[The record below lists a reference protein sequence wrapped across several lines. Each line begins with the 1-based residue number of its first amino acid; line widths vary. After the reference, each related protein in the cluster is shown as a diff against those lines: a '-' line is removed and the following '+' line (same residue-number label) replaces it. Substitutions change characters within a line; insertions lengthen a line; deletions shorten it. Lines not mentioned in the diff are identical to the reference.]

1 MSNLTLDGNISYIG
15 TEFIK
20 LLNTG
25 TSHLATEEYVDNA
38 VGNGGGGSGDGYT
51 QAEVDALLNNK
62 LNVNNP
68 QDIIG
73 NLRLDPTNG
82 NSKIILNAVSPPN
95 ANDDFYCNG
104 NGHFNGTLR
113 VSVLTSDG
121 DVNCDGV
128 NGNTFNVNNTNTKIS
143 FNDDAFEYMKY
154 ENSNVD
160 ATFYGLKVLSNLY
173 TMDVYPQSIRLPY
186 NNKIA
191 FIDTD
196 GGTDGDYYNDNYI
209 NITIDGGIQRL
220 NQVIMGN
227 GEHRFYVG
235 DIATADDGDLV
246 MKLSNTRIDI
256 YKDLYLNDV
265 LFQQGGG
272 NSGTFNEDVV
282 IADTFQLKTDTISSN
297 GLNDLVFNVDTVGEF
312 LRFQV
317 SDNTVRVPN
326 TRSFLSQD
334 IYLDNLRPLTFS
346 NDVVL
351 NGGNSTNDAYE
362 EYVRLD
368 ASAERMIV
376 SKATKFENNIQF
388 NVGQNISWTNVFIRE
403 VFSSRPEFDLIVN
416 GSTSHLRLW
425 VNGSVKQAITNTTIA
440 CKVNIDA
447 EQGITV
453 FNGQQ
458 LITNTVNSHT
468 NSDLLIQRSGSTAI
482 ILKAGNE
489 VDFSGYVN
497 INNISTENDTDMA
510 IRRNDIEFIR
520 LFKDGTTSAEA
531 IFCYKQLRATQG
543 FKATTID
550 TENVN
555 DNLDFQRNGSSYMV
569 FNSDR
574 ININQPLHLAGTLFI
589 DTVNKLSLK
598 PSLESGVNIFD
609 IRNLHPVADN
619 PMIRYRVGEG
629 GGETIV
635 CEMTNDRIS
644 FQRNVLIGTA
654 YELQTNAIDTV
665 NDNDLVFNRNNIPF
679 LTLDKFTE
687 DTVEKEAIIC
697 SKQLR
702 ANGNIL
708 VNNLQINQFPSG
720 VEYTDFRLHNADS
733 VMRFYVG
740 NSTNANFQITH
751 AGITLNR
758 ETTIGSVKTNTINS
772 NGDNDLVFQRDGT
785 EIFKIETSAGIDNN
799 NILNITPIS
808 GGMSASNVYCNSFKN
823 RTLTSDTIFFG
834 SNSAGDN
841 RTEYMKWNRTDQS
854 LDFNAPIDNT
864 NIAVIG
870 NIVDT
875 TVSDERLK
883 TNIQDVESNY
893 CDCVKNVKIK
903 TFEYKDEKYKNS
915 DKYGFIAQHL
925 QKHLPKEFNNIVKET
940 KPKKDEGE
948 AYLSINYMKLSVV
961 LWGALQETLNKVEHL
976 ESRLFEAEDE
986 IKALKGKGKG
996 EAKPKAKSKS
1006 KAKNVD

>member
-1 MSNLTLDGNISYIG
+1 MNNINNLGISMRNSADIQAHSISLIKDNRVVSLEDYI
-15 TEFIK
+15 TEIA
-20 LLNTG
+20 G
-25 TSHLATEEYVDNA
+25 D
-38 VGNGGGGSGDGYT
+38 GGGGNDN
-51 QAEVDALLNNK
+51 VDLTNYYNQTETDNLLNNK
-62 LNVNNP
+62 LNINNP

-73 NLRLDPTNG
+73 TLRIDSTNG
-82 NSKIILNAVSPPN
+82 NGKLIVNAVGAPNDEDFYVNGLSNLGGTLKAQLIQASSNIETSQQINSDIINTYRDANMTIQRNAIPYITLDSQEVDSQTVEKIILMKDVEFSGGLSLN
-95 ANDDFYCNG
+95 
-104 NGHFNGTLR
+104 TL
-113 VSVLTSDG
+113 SV
-121 DVNCDGV
+121 
-128 NGNTFNVNNTNTKIS
+128 NTLNT
-143 FNDDAFEYMKY
+143 
-154 ENSNVD
+154 V
-160 ATFYGLKVLSNLY
+160 
-173 TMDVYPQSIRLPY
+173 
-186 NNKIA
+186 
-191 FIDTD
+191 
-196 GGTDGDYYNDNYI
+196 
-209 NITIDGGIQRL
+209 
-220 NQVIMGN
+220 
-227 GEHRFYVG
+227 
-235 DIATADDGDLV
+235 
-246 MKLSNTRIDI
+246 
-256 YKDLYLNDV
+256 
-265 LFQQGGG
+265 
-272 NSGTFNEDVV
+272 
-282 IADTFQLKTDTISSN
+282 
-297 GLNDLVFNVDTVGEF
+297 GLNDMVFNVATLGEF

-425 VNGSVKQAITNTTIA
+425 VAGAIKQAITNTTIA

-453 FNGQQ
+453 FTGQQ

-468 NSDLLIQRSGSTAI
+468 NSNLVIQRSGSTAI
-482 ILKAGNE
+482 TLKAGNE

-629 GGETIV
+629 GGDTIV
-635 CEMTNDRIS
+635 CEMTNDRVS

-665 NDNDLVFNRNNIPF
+665 NDNDLVISRNNIPF

-702 ANGNIL
+702 ANGNLL
-708 VNNLQINQFPSG
+708 VNNLQINQFASG
-720 VEYTDFRLHNADS
+720 VEYADFRLHNADS
-733 VMRFYVG
+733 VLRFFVG
-740 NSTNANFQITH
+740 NSTNPNFQITN
-751 AGITLNR
+751 ANINLNR
-758 ETTIGSVKTNTINS
+758 ETLIGVVKTNTIDT
-772 NGDNDLVFQRDGT
+772 NGDNDLTIRRNGT
-785 EIFKIETSAGIDNN
+785 NV
-799 NILNITPIS
+799 LNIFSYTPTNGPSIIVDAQSDCGISSSWLFANTFANRTGNTDTEFRGAIS
-808 GGMSASNVYCNSFKN
+808 GGLSSGKV
-823 RTLTSDTIFFG
+823 
-834 SNSAGDN
+834 
-841 RTEYMKWNRTDQS
+841 YMKYLHASET
-854 LDFNAPIDNT
+854 LDFDCVIDNT
-864 NIAVIG
+864 GRSVIG
-870 NIVDT
+870 NILDT

-883 TNIQDVESNY
+883 TDIEDVDTDFTS
-893 CDCVKNVKIK
+893 CIKNVKVK
-903 TFEYKDEKYKNS
+903 TFKYKDDKYKTN
-915 DKYGFIAQHL
+915 DNYGFIAQEL
-925 QKHLPKEFNNIVKET
+925 KEHLPKECKNIVKEN
-940 KPKKDEGE
+940 KDKTSDDKF
-948 AYLSINYMKLSVV
+948 LSINYMKLSVV
-961 LWGALQETLNKVEHL
+961 LWKCCQEQQSKIEHL
-976 ESRLFEAEDE
+976 EASIYEMMED
-986 IKALKGKGKG
+986 IKELKGKKTT
-996 EAKPKAKSKS
+996 KPKAKAKS
-1006 KAKNVD
+1006 KTKVEK